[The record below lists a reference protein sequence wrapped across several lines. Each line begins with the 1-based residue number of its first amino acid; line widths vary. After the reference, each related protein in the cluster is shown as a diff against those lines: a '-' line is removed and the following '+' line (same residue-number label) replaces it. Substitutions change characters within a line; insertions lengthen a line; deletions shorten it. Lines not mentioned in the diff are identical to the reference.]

1 VTNLKLYVHHI
12 KEEKE
17 TMTELLKYRAAYLTV
32 EELMLINCIH
42 TLISMWQA

>member
-1 VTNLKLYVHHI
+1 MSKI
-12 KEEKE
+12 EEKE

-32 EELMLINCIH
+32 EAEMMLINCIH